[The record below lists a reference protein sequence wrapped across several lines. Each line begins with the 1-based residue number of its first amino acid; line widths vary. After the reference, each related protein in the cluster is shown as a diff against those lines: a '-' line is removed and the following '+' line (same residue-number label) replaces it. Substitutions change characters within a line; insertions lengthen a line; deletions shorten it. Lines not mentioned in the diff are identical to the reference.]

1 MIGYF
6 FFIGNDIYHSVFIRH
21 SCFLSST
28 SSINHGIPLSKESIR
43 RSIALF
49 SVRSLP
55 RHTWVNNCDVFYKE

>member
-21 SCFLSST
+21 SCF
-28 SSINHGIPLSKESIR
+28 SSINHGIPLSKESMR
-43 RSIALF
+43 RSITLF

-55 RHTWVNNCDVFYKE
+55 KHTWVNNCDVFYKE